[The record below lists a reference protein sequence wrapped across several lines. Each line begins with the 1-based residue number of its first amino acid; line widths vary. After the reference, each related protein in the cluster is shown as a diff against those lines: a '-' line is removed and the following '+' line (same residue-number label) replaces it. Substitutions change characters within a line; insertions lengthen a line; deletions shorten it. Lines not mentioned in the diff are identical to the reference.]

1 MIRQI
6 IWDFDGVI
14 VFSDEIRVSGFRE
27 VLKTYPET
35 IVDKV
40 LQYHQKNGG
49 LSRYDKF
56 RYMFSDLLNEEPD
69 ETKIAVLANRFSDIM
84 KVKMANPKILNP
96 DAMEFLEHTHGE
108 ILHHIAS
115 GSDGREL
122 RFLCDSLRISKYF
135 STISG
140 SPETK
145 TELVRG
151 ILEKNYLLKDK
162 TCLIGDSFND
172 LEAARRNGIIFWGYN
187 NEALRDTSDGYITSF
202 NLIRI

>member
-108 ILHHIAS
+108 ILHQIA
-115 GSDGREL
+115 
-122 RFLCDSLRISKYF
+122 
-135 STISG
+135 
-140 SPETK
+140 
-145 TELVRG
+145 
-151 ILEKNYLLKDK
+151 
-162 TCLIGDSFND
+162 
-172 LEAARRNGIIFWGYN
+172 
-187 NEALRDTSDGYITSF
+187 
-202 NLIRI
+202 